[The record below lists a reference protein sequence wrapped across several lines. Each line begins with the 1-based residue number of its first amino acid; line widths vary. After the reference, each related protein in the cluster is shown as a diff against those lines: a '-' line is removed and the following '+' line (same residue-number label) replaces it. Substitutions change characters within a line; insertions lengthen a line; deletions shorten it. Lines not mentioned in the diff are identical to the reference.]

1 MSAKMIFERGF
12 GAIARKRLASWQP
25 GPLILG
31 ILLTGTGIS
40 LAQSQDPMR
49 RVTLEQALQMF
60 DENNLELR
68 LVMAERNA
76 AAGFARQARA
86 HPNPVA
92 TVTHEELSESGM
104 DYSES
109 YFLASQRLEWPGRRD
124 GRTASA
130 DAEVAVASARAD
142 AEHLRLAFDVK
153 RSFLQAAAA
162 EERLIVIEEVR
173 DVFRFAEESGR
184 VRVLEGDLSGYDARR
199 LRIERA
205 RYENLAASQT
215 IALRNAQLLFASLIL
230 SDASREEPPNVMP
243 AAVPAGSPPP
253 LSELN
258 EEAAIEYA
266 FERRAELRSSEA
278 RMAAAEAS
286 LRHRSTFRYPDVTV
300 TGGYKRQSD
309 GFDGFFLGAS
319 LPVPVFDQR
328 DGDVEAAEARVR
340 TATTQLALTQRTVA
354 NDVRR
359 TFSTYLSVS
368 KRVALIRDQ
377 LLSGLDDLLRIARV
391 SYGEGEMSLLE
402 LLDAAD
408 AYRESQIAISDLTS
422 EIWVRYYDL
431 ERAIGGFALTSV
443 ENQP

>member
-1 MSAKMIFERGF
+1 
-12 GAIARKRLASWQP
+12 
-25 GPLILG
+25 
-31 ILLTGTGIS
+31 
-40 LAQSQDPMR
+40 
-49 RVTLEQALQMF
+49 
-60 DENNLELR
+60 
-68 LVMAERNA
+68 
-76 AAGFARQARA
+76 
-86 HPNPVA
+86 
-92 TVTHEELSESGM
+92 
-104 DYSES
+104 
-109 YFLASQRLEWPGRRD
+109 
-124 GRTASA
+124 
-130 DAEVAVASARAD
+130 
-142 AEHLRLAFDVK
+142 
-153 RSFLQAAAA
+153 
-162 EERLIVIEEVR
+162 
-173 DVFRFAEESGR
+173 
-184 VRVLEGDLSGYDARR
+184 
-199 LRIERA
+199 
-205 RYENLAASQT
+205 
-215 IALRNAQLLFASLIL
+215 
-230 SDASREEPPNVMP
+230 
-243 AAVPAGSPPP
+243 
-253 LSELN
+253 
-258 EEAAIEYA
+258 
-266 FERRAELRSSEA
+266 
-278 RMAAAEAS
+278 MAAAEAS